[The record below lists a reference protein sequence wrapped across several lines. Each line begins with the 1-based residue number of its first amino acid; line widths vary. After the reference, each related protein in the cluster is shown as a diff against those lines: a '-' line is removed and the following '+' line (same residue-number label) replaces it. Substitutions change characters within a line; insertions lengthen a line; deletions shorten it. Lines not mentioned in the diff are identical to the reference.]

1 MRVRYP
7 PSFRQNGGGDIKREK
22 DFELRLRVGDGRVRF
37 TLEPDNT
44 LRLPSVRHGREA
56 DR

>member
-1 MRVRYP
+1 MCATLHR
-7 PSFRQNGGGDIKREK
+7 FAKTGGGDIKREK
-22 DFELRLRVGDGRVRF
+22 DFELRLRVGDWRVRF
-37 TLEPDNT
+37 TPEPDNR